1 VKVAAGKGIGVLA
14 QPLRIKLHP
23 KQPVVMIRNYLKIAL
38 RNLLRNRGF
47 SLTNLLGLTI
57 GITCTI
63 LISLWVNDELSYN
76 KFHRNYDNIY
86 KVYANR
92 DFKNQMFTDPNM
104 VLPLAN
110 ALQNS
115 TPQVVNTTV
124 TTYSNE
130 HLLTY
135 GDLKVKK
142 TGMTV
147 NERFFDVF
155 TWKFVKGNAASAVRD
170 PHSIV
175 LTESVA
181 QSIFGKNDP
190 MGQMLKMDN
199 NENYKVAAI
208 IKDVPGNSTLQF
220 EFLTFFNYSDP
231 VVKNQMQEWQNSSW
245 SVYLH
250 MQPGANMKR
259 MDAKINEVKKSHD
272 RNDAVSTYFTFPM
285 KKWRLYSDFRDGKNV
300 GGMIEYVK
308 MFTIIAIVIL
318 LIACVNFMN
327 LSTARSERRAREV
340 GIRKTLG
347 SNKKQLVM
355 QFFSESVIL
364 ALIAFALSIAAVYF
378 LMPSF
383 NTLVDKQ
390 LHLNIAQPGFW
401 LLALSIVIFTG
412 LVAGSYPALYL
423 SSFNPVRVL
432 KGTLSAGKGAVL
444 PRRILVVAQFAIS
457 ILLISATIIIYQQIN
472 FIKGRDMGYDPD
484 NLLMVNSSEDVDKNF
499 AVIKEELYK
508 TGLIKSVTR
517 TSSPITAIWWK
528 TQGPDYEGKR
538 QDATIIF
545 SALSTDADFSKTF
558 GIKVIEGKDFAGV
571 PADTSHVLLNKAAV
585 AAMGVKNPLGMKLRY
600 GGTEYNVI
608 GITDNVVMESPF
620 KPVDPVM
627 TFYNSNFSSFTT
639 IRLKDDAD
647 LKKSISL
654 IETIFNKYNPA
665 YPFNYSFVDE
675 EFSKKFV
682 NEQLISRITNIF
694 AGLAIFICCIGLAG
708 LASFTIEKR
717 TREIGIRKVLG
728 ATIQQLLALISK
740 EFLKLVAIA
749 FVIATPVAWWLMHN
763 WLQNYDFRVQI
774 SWWLFC
780 SVGLLVLLLALAVV
794 SANTMKA
801 ALRNPVRTL
810 RTE

>member
-1 VKVAAGKGIGVLA
+1 
-14 QPLRIKLHP
+14 
-23 KQPVVMIRNYLKIAL
+23 MIRNYLKIAW

-47 SLTNLLGLTI
+47 SLTNILGLTI

-63 LISLWVNDELSYN
+63 LIALWVNDELNYN
-76 KFHRNYDNIY
+76 RFHRNYDNIY
-86 KVYANR
+86 KVFANR

-104 VLPLAN
+104 VLPLAS

-115 TPQVVNTTV
+115 TPQLVNATV
-124 TTYSNE
+124 TSYSSE
-130 HLLTY
+130 HLFTY
-135 GDLKVKK
+135 GDLKLKK
-142 TGMTV
+142 AGMTV
-147 NERFFDVF
+147 NEHFFDVF
-155 TWKFVKGNAASAVRD
+155 TWQFVKGNAATAISD

-175 LTESVA
+175 LTESAA
-181 QSIFGKNDP
+181 QSIFGSKDP
-190 MGQMLKMDN
+190 MGQVVKMDN

-220 EFLTFFNYSDP
+220 DFLTFYNYSDP
-231 VVKNQMQEWQNSSW
+231 VTKRQMEEWQNSSW

-250 MQPGANMKR
+250 MRPGADMKL
-259 MDAKINEVKKSHD
+259 MDAKINEIKKSHD
-272 RNDAVSTYFTFPM
+272 RDDAVSTYFTFPM
-285 KKWRLYSDFRDGKNV
+285 KKWRLYSDFKDGKNV

-308 MFTIIAIVIL
+308 MFTIIAVVIL

-327 LSTARSERRAREV
+327 LSTARSERRAKEV

-347 SNKKQLVM
+347 SNKRQLVM

-364 ALIAFALSIAAVYF
+364 ALIAFVLSIIAVYF
-378 LMPSF
+378 LIPSF

-390 LHLNIAQPGFW
+390 LHLNLAQPAFW
-401 LLALSIVIFTG
+401 LLALGIVLFTG

-423 SSFNPVRVL
+423 SSFNPVKVL
-432 KGTLSAGKGAVL
+432 KGSLVAGKGAVL

-457 ILLISATIIIYQQIN
+457 ILLISATIIIYQQIS

-484 NLLMVNSSEDVDKNF
+484 NLIMINSSGDVNKNYT
-499 AVIKEELYK
+499 VIKQELYK
-508 TGLIKSVTR
+508 TGVVSAVTR

-528 TQGPDYEGKR
+528 TGGPDYEGR
-538 QDATIIF
+538 REDASIIF
-545 SALSTDADFSKTF
+545 SALATDVDFSKTF
-558 GIKVIEGKDFAGV
+558 GIKVVEGKDFQGV
-571 PADTSHVLLNKAAV
+571 PADSGHMMLNKAAV
-585 AAMGVKNPLGMKLRY
+585 AAMGIKNPLGMKLRY
-600 GGTEYNVI
+600 NNREYNVT
-608 GITDNVVMESPF
+608 GVTDDVIMESPF

-627 TFYNSNFSSFTT
+627 MFYDKNFSS
-639 IRLKDDAD
+639 IVSVRLKEGAD
-647 LKKSISL
+647 LKTSLGAIESIF
-654 IETIFNKYNPA
+654 TKYNPA
-665 YPFNYSFVDE
+665 YPFDYDFVDE
-675 EFSKKFV
+675 EFSKKFI
-682 NEQLISRITNIF
+682 NEHLISRITNIF

-728 ATIQQLLALISK
+728 ATLRQLLALISK
-740 EFLKLVAIA
+740 EFLKLIAIS
-749 FVIATPVAWWLMHN
+749 FVIAVPVAWWLMHN
-763 WLQNYDFRVQI
+763 WLQNYEFRVQI
-774 SWWLFC
+774 SLWLFC

>member
-1 VKVAAGKGIGVLA
+1 
-14 QPLRIKLHP
+14 
-23 KQPVVMIRNYLKIAL
+23 
-38 RNLLRNRGF
+38 
-47 SLTNLLGLTI
+47 
-57 GITCTI
+57 
-63 LISLWVNDELSYN
+63 LWVNDELSYN
-76 KFHRNYDNIY
+76 KFHRNYNNIY

-124 TTYSNE
+124 TTYSND

-175 LTESVA
+175 LTESAA
-181 QSIFGKNDP
+181 QSIFGKKDP
-190 MGQMLKMDN
+190 MGQMLKIDN

-250 MQPGANMKR
+250 MQPGANMKLT
-259 MDAKINEVKKSHD
+259 DAKINEIKKSHD

-327 LSTARSERRAREV
+327 LSTARSERRAKEV

-364 ALIAFALSIAAVYF
+364 ALIAFVLSIAAVYF

-390 LHLNIAQPGFW
+390 LHLNLAQPGFW

-432 KGTLSAGKGAVL
+432 KGTLAAGKAAVL

-457 ILLISATIIIYQQIN
+457 ILLISATIIIYQQIS

-484 NLLMVNSSEDVDKNF
+484 NLLMVNSSGDVDKNF

-571 PADTSHVLLNKAAV
+571 PSDTSHVLLNKAAV

-600 GGTEYNVI
+600 GNTEYNVI

-639 IRLKDDAD
+639 IRLKDEAD
-647 LKKSISL
+647 LKKSIAS

-749 FVIATPVAWWLMHN
+749 FVIAVPIAWWLMHN

>member
-1 VKVAAGKGIGVLA
+1 
-14 QPLRIKLHP
+14 
-23 KQPVVMIRNYLKIAL
+23 MIRSYFKIAW

-63 LISLWVNDELSYN
+63 FIALWVNDELSYN

-115 TPQVVNTTV
+115 IPQLINATV

-130 HLLTY
+130 HLFTY
-135 GDLKVKK
+135 GELKLKK
-142 TGMTV
+142 SGMTV
-147 NERFFDVF
+147 NEHFFDVF
-155 TWKFVKGNAASAVRD
+155 TWQFVKGNATTAVSD

-175 LTESVA
+175 LTESA
-181 QSIFGKNDP
+181 SEAIFGNKDP
-190 MGQMLKMDN
+190 MGQAVKMDN

-208 IKDVPGNSTLQF
+208 IKDVPGNSTFQF
-220 EFLTFFNYSDP
+220 DFLTFFNYSDP
-231 VVKNQMQEWQNSSW
+231 AIKRQMEEWQNSSW

-250 MQPGANMKR
+250 MQPGANMKLT
-259 MDAKINEVKKSHD
+259 DAKINEIKKSHD
-272 RNDAVSTYFTFPM
+272 KNDAISTYFSFPM
-285 KKWRLYSDFRDGKNV
+285 RKWRLYSDFKDGKNV

-308 MFTIIAIVIL
+308 MFTIIAVVIL

-327 LSTARSERRAREV
+327 LSTARSERRAKEV

-347 SNKKQLVM
+347 SNKRQLVM

-364 ALIAFALSIAAVYF
+364 ALMAFVLSIAAVYL

-390 LHLNIAQPGFW
+390 LHLNLAQPAFW
-401 LLALSIVIFTG
+401 LLALGIVVFTG

-423 SSFNPVRVL
+423 SSFNPVKVL
-432 KGTLSAGKGAVL
+432 KGSLTAGKGAIL

-457 ILLISATIIIYQQIN
+457 ILLISATIIIYQQIS
-472 FIKGRDMGYDPD
+472 FIKGRDMGYNPD
-484 NLLMVNSSEDVDKNF
+484 NLLMVNTTGDIDKNYN
-499 AVIKEELYK
+499 VIRQELMK
-508 TGLIKSVTR
+508 TGFVNSVAR
-517 TSSPITAIWWK
+517 TSSPITAVWWK
-528 TQGPDYEGKR
+528 TGGPDYQGKR
-538 QDATIIF
+538 QDASIIF
-545 SALSTDADFSKTF
+545 SAISTDVDFAKTF
-558 GIKVIEGKDFAGV
+558 GIKIIEGKDFSGV
-571 PADTSHVLLNKAAV
+571 PADSSHMMLNKAAV
-585 AAMGVKNPLGMKLRY
+585 AAMGIKNPLGMKLRY
-600 GGTEYNVI
+600 NRREYNVI

-627 TFYNSNFSSFTT
+627 TLYNNEFSSIVS
-639 IRLKDDAD
+639 IRLKDGAD
-647 LKKSISL
+647 LKKSLAL
-654 IETIFNKYNPA
+654 IENIFTKYNPA
-665 YPFNYSFVDE
+665 YPFDYNFVDD
-675 EFSKKFV
+675 EFSKKFI

-728 ATIQQLLALISK
+728 ATLQQLLALISK

-749 FVIATPVAWWLMHN
+749 FVIAVPVAWWLMHN
-763 WLQNYDFRVQI
+763 WLQNYDFRVKI
-774 SWWLFC
+774 TWWLFC

>member
-1 VKVAAGKGIGVLA
+1 
-14 QPLRIKLHP
+14 
-23 KQPVVMIRNYLKIAL
+23 MIRNYLKIAW

-47 SLTNLLGLTI
+47 SLTNILGLTI

-63 LISLWVNDELSYN
+63 LIALWVNDELNYN
-76 KFHRNYDNIY
+76 RFHRNYDNIY
-86 KVYANR
+86 KVFANR

-104 VLPLAN
+104 VLPLAS

-115 TPQVVNTTV
+115 TPQLVNATV

-130 HLLTY
+130 HLFTY
-135 GDLKVKK
+135 GDLKLKK

-147 NERFFDVF
+147 NEHFFDVF
-155 TWKFVKGNAASAVRD
+155 TWQFVKGNAATAVSD

-175 LTESVA
+175 LTESA
-181 QSIFGKNDP
+181 ARSIFGNKDP
-190 MGQMLKMDN
+190 MGQVVKMDN
-199 NENYKVAAI
+199 YENYKVAAI

-220 EFLTFFNYSDP
+220 DFLTFFNYSDP
-231 VVKNQMQEWQNSSW
+231 DTKRQMEEWQNSSW

-250 MQPGANMKR
+250 MRPGADMKL
-259 MDAKINEVKKSHD
+259 MDAKINEIKKSHD
-272 RNDAVSTYFTFPM
+272 RNDAISTYFTFPM
-285 KKWRLYSDFRDGKNV
+285 KKWRLYSDFKDGKNV

-308 MFTIIAIVIL
+308 MFTIIAVVIL

-327 LSTARSERRAREV
+327 LSTARSERRAKEV

-347 SNKKQLVM
+347 SNKSQLVM

-364 ALIAFALSIAAVYF
+364 AIIAFVLSIIAVYF

-390 LHLNIAQPGFW
+390 LHLNLAQPGFW
-401 LLALSIVIFTG
+401 LLALCIVLFTG

-423 SSFNPVRVL
+423 SSFNPVKVL
-432 KGTLSAGKGAVL
+432 KGSLVAGKGAVL

-457 ILLISATIIIYQQIN
+457 ILLISATIIIYQQIS

-484 NLLMVNSSEDVDKNF
+484 NLIMVNSSGEVNKNF
-499 AVIKEELYK
+499 AVIKEDLYK
-508 TGLIKSVTR
+508 TGVVSAVTR

-528 TQGPDYEGKR
+528 TPGPDYEGKR
-538 QDATIIF
+538 QDASIIF
-545 SALSTDADFSKTF
+545 SALATDVDFSKTF
-558 GIKVIEGKDFAGV
+558 GIKVAEGKDFQGV
-571 PADTSHVLLNKAAV
+571 PADSGHVMLNKAAV
-585 AAMGVKNPLGMKLRY
+585 AAIGIKNPLGMKMRY
-600 GGTEYNVI
+600 NNREYTVT
-608 GITDNVVMESPF
+608 GITDNVIMESPF

-627 TFYNSNFSSFTT
+627 IFYDKNFSSVVSV
-639 IRLKDDAD
+639 RLKDGAD
-647 LKKSISL
+647 LKRSLAAIESIF
-654 IETIFNKYNPA
+654 TKYNPA
-665 YPFNYSFVDE
+665 YPFDYDFVDE
-675 EFSKKFV
+675 EFSKKFI
-682 NEQLISRITNIF
+682 NEHLISRITNIF

-728 ATIQQLLALISK
+728 ATLRQLLALISK
-740 EFLKLVAIA
+740 EFLKLIAIA
-749 FVIATPVAWWLMHN
+749 FVIAVPFAWWLMHS
-763 WLQNYDFRVQI
+763 WLQNYEFRVRI

-780 SVGLLVLLLALAVV
+780 SVGLLVLLLALIVV

-801 ALRNPVRTL
+801 ALRNPVNTL